1 MLGLTI
7 LISLVQL
14 FLALPLEGVWILDKM
29 HDTNIILRANFSYYV
44 FRNQSVMG
52 KIQVEGCELLS
63 YQFSIEY
70 DNIYIDTENVLVQP
84 VRNCSA
90 SEGELSQNI
99 QGAMKDVLKFSTY
112 IDRLSMMTPAYE

>member
-63 YQFSIEY
+63 YQ
-70 DNIYIDTENVLVQP
+70 
-84 VRNCSA
+84 
-90 SEGELSQNI
+90 
-99 QGAMKDVLKFSTY
+99 
-112 IDRLSMMTPAYE
+112 